1 MVYRTSPSAAPSK
14 KHNTRGPK
22 SQKRKDTKERR
33 NLQKKIEEYVGSKC
47 YNMHDAMCKLEKHVS
62 NSNTQTVS
70 AQDGDGR
77 SII

>member
-14 KHNTRGPK
+14 KQNTRGPK

-33 NLQKKIEEYVGSKC
+33 DLQRKIEEYVGSKC